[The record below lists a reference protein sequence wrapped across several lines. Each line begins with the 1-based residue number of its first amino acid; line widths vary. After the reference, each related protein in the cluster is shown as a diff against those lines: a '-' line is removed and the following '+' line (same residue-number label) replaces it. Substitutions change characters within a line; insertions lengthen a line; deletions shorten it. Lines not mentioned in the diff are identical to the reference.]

1 MVHKSSKA
9 SGKKIFERRG
19 KIFAYCMV
27 SVAVVHFLLF
37 FVYLNFEQ
45 FKMAFTYQLIDGTE
59 KFTWDNFTQIFAD
72 LQAPNSILLYSIV
85 NTMQYWLMGVVKLIV
100 TVFVSYFLW
109 KKVAGHKLLVV
120 LFFLPSIIPSVL
132 YVTLFKNMISTSG
145 PLSVVL
151 NNIFGYEMPPLLSE
165 VTTATNTIVFFT
177 FWAGYGVNM
186 LLYLGAFGRIPDAII
201 DAGKIDGCGWLR
213 ELWSIALPLIWE
225 TLAVMLILN
234 VSTLFTATGPIL
246 LFTNG
251 VEYNHTYTL
260 SFWIYWEVTAGNLNY
275 PSAVGLF
282 FTILAIPL
290 VIVSRI
296 ITTKFNKGIT
306 Y

>member
-1 MVHKSSKA
+1 MANKSSKA
-9 SGKKIFERRG
+9 NGKRIFERRG

-45 FKMAFTYQLIDGTE
+45 FKMAFTYQMIDGTE
-59 KFTWDNFTQIFAD
+59 KFTWDNFTQIFVD
-72 LQAPNSILLYSIV
+72 LKAPNSVLLYSII
-85 NTMQYWLMGVVKLIV
+85 NTLEYWLMGVVKLIV

-132 YVTLFKNMISTSG
+132 YVTLFKNMISTAG
-145 PLSVVL
+145 PLSVIL
-151 NNIFGYEMPPLLSE
+151 KNIFGYTMPPLLSQ
-165 VTTATNTIVFFT
+165 VGSATNTIVFFT

-186 LLYLGAFGRIPDAII
+186 LLYLGAFGRIPDTII

-282 FTILAIPL
+282 FTVLAIPL
-290 VIVSRI
+290 VIVSRF
-296 ITTKFNKGIT
+296 ITTKLNKGVT

>member
-1 MVHKSSKA
+1 MENKSSKA
-9 SGKKIFERRG
+9 NGKRIFERKG

-45 FKMAFTYQLIDGTE
+45 FKMAFTYQLIDGSE
-59 KFTWDNFTQIFAD
+59 KFTWDNFTQIFVD
-72 LQAPNSILLYSIV
+72 LKAPNSILLYSLV
-85 NTMQYWLMGVVKLIV
+85 NTIQYWLMGVVKLVV

-109 KKVAGHKLLVV
+109 KKVAGHKIYVII
-120 LFFLPSIIPSVL
+120 FFLPSIIPSVL
-132 YVTLFKNMISTSG
+132 YVTLFKNMISSAG
-145 PLSVVL
+145 PLAVL
-151 NNIFGYEMPPLLSE
+151 LERIFGYELPALLSSPE
-165 VTTATNTIVFFT
+165 TATNTIVFFT

-186 LLYLGAFGRIPDAII
+186 LLYLGAFGRIPESII
-201 DAGKIDGCGWLR
+201 DAGKIDGCGWFR
-213 ELWSIALPLIWE
+213 ELWSLALPLIWE
-225 TLAVMLILN
+225 TLSVMLILN
-234 VSTLFTATGPIL
+234 VSTLFTATGSIL

-282 FTILAIPL
+282 FTVLAIPL
-290 VIVSRI
+290 VIVSRV
-296 ITTKFNKGIT
+296 ITTKLNKGVT

>member
-1 MVHKSSKA
+1 
-9 SGKKIFERRG
+9 
-19 KIFAYCMV
+19 
-27 SVAVVHFLLF
+27 
-37 FVYLNFEQ
+37 
-45 FKMAFTYQLIDGTE
+45 
-59 KFTWDNFTQIFAD
+59 
-72 LQAPNSILLYSIV
+72 
-85 NTMQYWLMGVVKLIV
+85 MGVVKLIV